1 MEAPPSFQIDL
12 DLRKRQEKTILQIK
26 ETDLETNQDKILEI
40 IKKECVDLQ
49 TWFYITVS
57 NYTLMNYIL
66 VVLL

>member
-12 DLRKRQEKTILQIK
+12 DLRKRQEKTILQIN

-57 NYTLMNYIL
+57 RIYIL
-66 VVLL
+66 IN